1 MHGSMS
7 KHIREEKKGGKILG
21 ACEPNLMELYE
32 DSYKEGRQGKR
43 EKMYRYRSKNIH
55 YKVFFII
62 IIALIIFIC
71 INSMI

>member
-7 KHIREEKKGGKILG
+7 KHIRKEKKGGKILG

-43 EKMYRYRSKNIH
+43 EKNLSIQEQKYS
-55 YKVFFII
+55 
-62 IIALIIFIC
+62 L
-71 INSMI
+71 